1 MVFESITIAHLIGG
15 IIVFVAAVL
24 GGIAGFGFALL
35 CTPLLLIVGFPLS
48 LIVPVNL
55 SLALVSRISV
65 AYRFRNHLNTRR
77 VFLLVVSSFPG
88 MYIGIWVLTLISSSI
103 LQAATGV
110 VIMLAV
116 LLMARTP
123 QQETTKPLAGA
134 VYIAGLLGGFLGATT
149 SLNGIPPALLLVR
162 DQTSPRQFQANLALF
177 FVMSNAITLFFLTTQ
192 QQIDFFTILP
202 IFMLWLP
209 SVLLGSILGI
219 VLSTRLSTTVF
230 RRMVLVIAFVAGAI
244 TVLSSL

>member
-1 MVFESITIAHLIGG
+1 MVFDSITIVHLLGG

-48 LIVPVNL
+48 FIVPINL

-65 AYRFRNHLNTRR
+65 AYRFRKHLNTRR
-77 VFLLVVSSFPG
+77 VFLLVASSFPG
-88 MYIGIWVLTLISSSI
+88 MYIGIWVLTLIPSSI

-110 VIMLAV
+110 VIMGAV
-116 LLMARTP
+116 LLMARSP
-123 QQETTKPLAGA
+123 QQETTTPVVGA

-149 SLNGIPPALLLVR
+149 SLNGVPPALLLVR
-162 DQTSPRQFQANLALF
+162 DQASPRQFQANLALF

-202 IFMLWLP
+202 IFVLWLP
-209 SVLLGSILGI
+209 SVLLGNILGI

-230 RRMVLVIAFVAGAI
+230 RRVVLVIAFVAGAI